1 MLLRIWLALLL
12 LLLFECTCAEL
23 EEADGEVERD
33 DDGVYVLNE
42 RNFDSFLRKHPTV
55 LVEFYA
61 PWYNIEGYP
70 ILKFWQNSEDP
81 INYDGE
87 QDAEGIIEWVSKKAD
102 PNYKPPPSSV
112 LTLSKENFTEK
123 INLEPLMLVK
133 FYAPWCG
140 HCKKLAPE
148 FEKAARQLKVRDLM
162 LRTVPLL
169 LHFVISRQERNIV
182 LAEVDA
188 TVETSLAEE
197 FDVTGYPKLL
207 IFRYGKK
214 FEYKGPRDA
223 RGISFFWTQSKICCL
238 RKYFASYVVFASL
251 WVNFEAIEIKTLLIC
266 YI

>member
-1 MLLRIWLALLL
+1 MVISKMTDWCLHCKELAPEYAKAAKKLTVPLAKVDASV
-12 LLLFECTCAEL
+12 ETEL
-23 EEADGEVERD
+23 A
-33 DDGVYVLNE
+33 
-42 RNFDSFLRKHPTV
+42 KK
-55 LVEFYA
+55 
-61 PWYNIEGYP
+61 YNIEGYP

-148 FEKAARQLKVRDLM
+148 FEKAARQLK
-162 LRTVPLL
+162 LL
-169 LHFVISRQERNIV
+169 LHFVVSRQERNIV

-197 FDVTGYPKLL
+197 FDVTGYPKLI

-223 RGISFFWTQSKICCL
+223 RGISFLSSQSKICCL
-238 RKYFASYVVFASL
+238 GKYFASYVVFASL
-251 WVNFEAIEIKTLLIC
+251 WVKI
-266 YI
+266 